1 MIFTARPRAIRGR
14 VIGWL
19 CLSLVAMTLWAQAP
33 SPDAPRLLILDID
46 GPIGPATSDY
56 VRRGLAR
63 AGTGDTRL
71 VVLRMNTP
79 GGLDTAMREIIQAIL
94 ASPVPVATLVA
105 PGGARAAS
113 AGTYILYASHVA
125 AMAPGTNLGA
135 ATPVQIGAPGAEPQA
150 PEPGA
155 GPRPAAG
162 EGKTSKPADA
172 PKDALA
178 AKRVNDAVAYIRSL
192 AQMRGR
198 NADWAEQ
205 AVREAASLPANEA
218 LAHGVVDLIARDVDE
233 LLEKIQGRRVNVAGQ
248 DRVVDVGGVVREVI
262 APDWRSRLLSVIT
275 DPNILPL
282 LMTLGMLGLIYE
294 LLNPGFVLPG
304 VLGGIC
310 LILALYASQVLP
322 VNYAGVG
329 LIALGIAFMIAE
341 VFAPSFGALGIG
353 GIAAFIIGSI
363 ILIDT
368 DAPGFGVSIP
378 FVVSLGVITGALFI
392 GLMAMVARMR
402 RRPVVSGREE
412 MLGALGEALEDFDST
427 GHVRVHS
434 ENWRARAT
442 VPIRAGQTV
451 RVTGLDGLVLD
462 VAPAHDPQ
470 ENS

>member
-1 MIFTARPRAIRGR
+1 
-14 VIGWL
+14 
-19 CLSLVAMTLWAQAP
+19 MTLWAQAP
-33 SPDAPRLLILDID
+33 SPGAPRLLILDID

-56 VRRGLAR
+56 LRRGLAR
-63 AGTGDTRL
+63 SSEGDTRL
-71 VVLRMNTP
+71 VILRLDTP

-105 PGGARAAS
+105 PSGARAAS

-135 ATPVQIGAPGAEPQA
+135 ATPVQIGAPGAEPPQPPA
-150 PEPGA
+150 TPGPGA
-155 GPRPAAG
+155 P
-162 EGKTSKPADA
+162 TPADDGKGEPEKTAAA
-172 PKDALA
+172 PKDAMT
-178 AKRVNDAVAYIRSL
+178 AKHVNDAVAYIRSL

-198 NADWAEQ
+198 NAEWAEQ
-205 AVREAASLPANEA
+205 AVREAASLPASEA
-218 LAHGVVDLIARDVDE
+218 LAQGVVDLVARDVDD
-233 LLEKIQGRRVNVAGQ
+233 LLEKIQGRTVNVLGR
-248 DRVVDVGGVVREVI
+248 DRVVDVKGAAHEVI

-310 LILALYASQVLP
+310 IILALYASQVLP
-322 VNYAGVG
+322 VNFAGVA
-329 LIALGIAFMIAE
+329 LIVLGIVFMVAE
-341 VFAPSFGALGIG
+341 VFAPSFGVLGIG
-353 GIAAFIIGSI
+353 GISAFIIGSV

-378 FVVSLGVITGALFI
+378 FVVSLGVVTGLLFI
-392 GLMAMVARMR
+392 GLMTMVARMR

-412 MLGALGEALEDFDST
+412 MLGALGVALEDFDT
-427 GHVRVHS
+427 DGRVRVHS
-434 ENWRARAT
+434 ENWRARST

-451 RVTGLDGLVLD
+451 RVTGLEGLVVD
-462 VAPAHDPQ
+462 VAPAHDK
-470 ENS
+470 